1 MESVTLLES
10 HKRKEIKKKLRIL
23 CDWWG
28 FKIDN
33 SNSSRQVE
41 KERVESK

>member
-10 HKRKEIKKKLRIL
+10 HKRKEIKKLRIL
-23 CDWWG
+23 CDWRG